1 MKKILL
7 MLSGIFMIFCFLYI
21 HIDAREKFIHEESV
35 NTRLGSS
42 LEFMVYEYEEQTYTN
57 QDADFIVKLAEKYNV
72 SVVTNNGS
80 TENKVNQF
88 VALNNKELLERYNID
103 SNFNFD
109 KYAVLSSNEQ
119 IATVGQ
125 INTFDNTIELTKRS
139 FYNELNTRLDGW
151 YFVFGENRE
160 QFYHEF
166 QKHFPNQIEIIE
178 TYDED
183 LNHEVTMERNPNYM
197 KMIKFG
203 LIFSCSAIVILLL
216 VFSTESKDV
225 SIKKMNGYS
234 NFRIVKDS
242 LLVTSILM
250 VIIDVVIVAVM
261 TVLNIPKLSDVHI
274 PMFQNIIIAVAC
286 KYIVIAVVYC
296 IVLLY
301 IKSIGISIL
310 LKKKGI
316 SKFIL
321 NVNTIMRVV
330 FVFLLTIS
338 LFDSLPGFINTI
350 KVAAQ
355 FNGFIEECSDYT
367 HSTEIQGFLNQEG
380 NERIYKFAKDVQK
393 NEQYVGIYLG
403 NYDNNLNL
411 SYAWVDVNYN
421 YLKKYE
427 IYDKYNK
434 QVIDLDESKQYLL
447 VPEEYV
453 NDPMLYKKRV
463 ERLKDFLE
471 FEEIIIKDNQR
482 IFTFN
487 LNYDEGKLGYIQQ
500 SPILVSDD
508 FTWGDLYFKKSSD
521 PNYENAQNM
530 LHEYGIENEFVYSL
544 AKEEGSF
551 ILDLQLSTLIYEATM
566 ILLYISLLVLLIVQ
580 YLFLMFEVNRKEY
593 IVKKMHGYSFISR
606 YVDLILLLICSYVV
620 NFILL
625 ITLNYEINSFVILLI
640 ILLIDI
646 LFTSMVV
653 YRLENKSIAIV
664 LKGD

>member
-1 MKKILL
+1 M
-7 MLSGIFMIFCFLYI
+7 
-21 HIDAREKFIHEESV
+21 

>member
-1 MKKILL
+1 
-7 MLSGIFMIFCFLYI
+7 MIFCFLYI
-21 HIDAREKFIHEESV
+21 HTDAREKFIHEESV

-42 LEFMVYEYEEQTYTN
+42 LEFMVYEHEGQTYTN
-57 QDADFIVKLAEKYNV
+57 DDATFIVKLAEKHNV

-88 VALNNKELLERYNID
+88 IALNNKELLERYNID

-119 IATVGQ
+119 IATVGE

-160 QFYHEF
+160 QFYNEF
-166 QKHFPNQIEIIE
+166 QNHFPNQIEIIE
-178 TYDED
+178 TYEED
-183 LNHEVTMERNPNYM
+183 LYHEVATERNPNYE

-203 LIFSCSAIVILLL
+203 LILSCSSLVILLL
-216 VFSTESKDV
+216 VFSNETKDI

-242 LLVTSILM
+242 LLVTSIMM
-250 VIIDVVIVAVM
+250 VILDVVVVAVM
-261 TVLNIPKLSDVHI
+261 TVIYIPKLSDIHI

-286 KYIVIAVVYC
+286 KYIVIAIVYC
-296 IVLLY
+296 IALLY

-338 LFDSLPGFINTI
+338 LFDSLPGFVNTI
-350 KVAAQ
+350 KVATQ
-355 FNGFIEECSDYT
+355 YNEFNEECSDYT
-367 HSTEIQGFLNQEG
+367 HSTEIHGFLNQEG
-380 NERIYKFAKDVQK
+380 NERIYEFAKDVQK
-393 NEQYVGIYLG
+393 NEQYIGIYLG
-403 NYDNNLNL
+403 NYDNSLNL

-421 YLKKYE
+421 YLKKYK
-427 IYDKYNK
+427 IYDMNNQ
-434 QVIDLDESKQYLL
+434 QVVDLDESKKYLL
-447 VPEEYV
+447 IPEEYV

-471 FEEIIIKDNQR
+471 FEEIIIKDDQKL
-482 IFTFN
+482 FTFN
-487 LNYDEGKLGYIQQ
+487 INYDEDKLGYIQQ
-500 SPILVSDD
+500 TPILVSDD
-508 FTWGDLYFKKSSD
+508 FTWGDLYFKKNSD
-521 PNYENAQNM
+521 PNYENAQKM
-530 LHEYGIENEFVYSL
+530 LYEYGIENEFVYSL

-551 ILDLQLSTLIYEATM
+551 VLNLQLSTLIYEATM
-566 ILLYISLLVLLIVQ
+566 ILLYISLLVLLIIQ

-606 YVDLILLLICSYVV
+606 YVDLILLFICSYVV

-625 ITLNYEINSFVILLI
+625 IILNYQINTFVILLI
-640 ILLIDI
+640 ILFIDI
-646 LFTSMVV
+646 LFTSIVV
-653 YRLENKSIAIV
+653 YRLESKSIAIV